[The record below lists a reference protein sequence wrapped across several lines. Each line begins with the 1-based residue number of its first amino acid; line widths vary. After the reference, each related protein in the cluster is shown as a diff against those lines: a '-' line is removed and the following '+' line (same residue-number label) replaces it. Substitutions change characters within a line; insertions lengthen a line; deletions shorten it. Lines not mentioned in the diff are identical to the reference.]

1 MSSPCWRGDS
11 PRCRNLSSPSAPCQ
25 GCRFYP
31 ASSPLHFPFFFFCPM
46 WLYRD
51 LSCAFGYLRSSAS
64 SQQVVCENYS
74 ICRCL
79 LGAFMWRDA
88 LLSSR
93 RTPSPPWTVCYMQGI
108 VHDTWDPT
116 VIQADN
122 DAHPCGPWVK
132 VWGEVG
138 DLH

>member
-1 MSSPCWRGDS
+1 MQEPLLTFSSLPGVQV
-11 PRCRNLSSPSAPCQ
+11 LSC
-25 GCRFYP
+25 FI
-31 ASSPLHFPFFFFCPM
+31 SSSFSFLFFFCPM

-93 RTPSPPWTVCYMQGI
+93 PTPSPPWTVCYMQGI
-108 VHDTWDPT
+108 VRDTWDPT